1 MRISTQAFYNSSING
16 MLDQQSALSKI
27 QNQLATSKRVNT
39 PADDPIASVHILEL
53 ERSQAE
59 SAQFDKNSSLARNR
73 LNLEEQSLADSGTA
87 LQRVRELVLQAS
99 NTGTLSDSD
108 RQSIA
113 TELASRLQQLQDV
126 ANRQDSNGEYL
137 FSGFSTRTQPFTPA
151 AGGGVVYAGDQGN
164 RLLQV
169 GSTQRIADSH
179 SGFDVF
185 MDIPEG
191 NGTFATAATA
201 ANTGSGSIG
210 VGSVTNRAAWVA
222 DDYTLTFTTATD
234 WEVTDGATP
243 AAVVSS
249 GTYTPGAAIAFN
261 GVQVTVAGAPAAGDT
276 FSINQSND
284 QDVFTTIGNIISALK
299 QPLGDP
305 AASAKLTTALGGSL
319 QQLDQASDHLLSVRA
334 EVGSRLSSLDDG
346 DSARSAANVDVA
358 SALSDLRDLDYADAV
373 TRMNQQLVGLQAAQL
388 SYSKISQL
396 SLFNY
401 LR

>member
-16 MLDQQSALSKI
+16 MLEQQSSLSKI

-73 LNLEEQSLADSGTA
+73 LNIEEQSLADSGTA

-108 RQSIA
+108 RISIA
-113 TELASRLQQLQDV
+113 TELSSRLEQLQDI

-319 QQLDQASDHLLSVRA
+319 QQLDQASDHMLSVRA

-346 DSARSAANVDVA
+346 DAARSAAGVDVA

-388 SYSKISQL
+388 AYSKISQL

>member
-1 MRISTQAFYNSSING
+1 MRLSTQQFYSNSINV
-16 MLDQQSALSKI
+16 MLDQQTALSKI
-27 QNQLATSKRVNT
+27 QNQLSTSKRVNT

-53 ERSQAE
+53 ERAQSE

-73 LNLEEQSLADSGTA
+73 LSLEEQSLADSGTA

-108 RQSIA
+108 RLSIA
-113 TELASRLQQLQDV
+113 TEMSSRLEQLQDI
-126 ANRQDSNGEYL
+126 ANRKDSNGEYL
-137 FSGFSTRTQPFTPA
+137 FSGFSTSTQPFTA
-151 AGGGVVYAGDQGN
+151 ASGGGVVYAGDQGN

-169 GSTQRIADSH
+169 GATQRIADSH

-185 MDIPEG
+185 MDVPEG
-191 NGTFATAATA
+191 NGLFATAASA
-201 ANTGSGSIG
+201 ANTGSGVVS
-210 VGSVTNRAAWVA
+210 VGSIANRAAWTP
-222 DDYTLTFTTATD
+222 DNYTLTFTTATN

-243 AAVVSS
+243 ANVVAN
-249 GTYTPGAAIAFN
+249 GAYTPGASIAFK
-261 GVQVTVAGAPAAGDT
+261 GIQVAVSGAPAAGDT
-276 FSINQSND
+276 FAVDKSD
-284 QDVFTTIGNIISALK
+284 GQDMFTTIGNIVAALK
-299 QPLGDP
+299 QPLNDP
-305 AASAKLTTALGGSL
+305 SASAKLTTALGGSL

-346 DSARSAANVDVA
+346 DSSRSAMGVDIA
-358 SALSDLRDLDYADAV
+358 GALSDLRDLDYADAV

>member
-1 MRISTQAFYNSSING
+1 MRLSTQQFYSNSINV
-16 MLDQQSALSKI
+16 MLDQQTALSKI
-27 QNQLATSKRVNT
+27 QNQLSTSKRVNT

-53 ERSQAE
+53 ERAQSE

-73 LNLEEQSLADSGTA
+73 LSLEEQSLADSGTA

-108 RQSIA
+108 RLSIA
-113 TELASRLQQLQDV
+113 TEMSSRLEQLQDI
-126 ANRQDSNGEYL
+126 ANRKDSNGEYL
-137 FSGFSTRTQPFTPA
+137 FSGFSTSTQPFTAA

-169 GSTQRIADSH
+169 GATQRIADSH

-185 MDIPEG
+185 MDVPEG
-191 NGTFATAATA
+191 NGLFATAASA
-201 ANTGSGSIG
+201 ANTGSGVVS
-210 VGSVTNRAAWVA
+210 VGSIANRAAWTP
-222 DDYTLTFTTATD
+222 DNYTLTFTTATN

-243 AAVVSS
+243 ANVVAN
-249 GTYTPGAAIAFN
+249 GAYTPGASIAFK
-261 GVQVTVAGAPAAGDT
+261 GIQVAVSGAPAAGDT
-276 FSINQSND
+276 FAIDKSD
-284 QDVFTTIGNIISALK
+284 GQDMFTTIGNIVAALK
-299 QPLGDP
+299 QPLNDP
-305 AASAKLTTALGGSL
+305 SASAKLTTALGGSL

-334 EVGSRLSSLDDG
+334 EVGARLSSLDDG
-346 DSARSAANVDVA
+346 DSSRSATGVDIA

>member
-1 MRISTQAFYNSSING
+1 MRMSTQAFYANSING
-16 MLDQQSALSKI
+16 MLDQQAALSKI
-27 QNQLATSKRVNT
+27 QNQMTTGKRVNT

-53 ERSQAE
+53 ERAQAE
-59 SAQFDKNSSLARNR
+59 SGQFDKNSTLARNR

-87 LQRVRELVLQAS
+87 IQRVRELVLQAS

-113 TELASRLQQLQDV
+113 TELSSRLQQLQDI
-126 ANRQDSNGEYL
+126 ANRKDSNGEYL

-169 GSTQRIADSH
+169 GPTQRIADSH

-191 NGTFATAATA
+191 NGTFATAVTAT
-201 ANTGSGSIG
+201 NTGSGSIS
-210 VGSVTNRAAWVA
+210 VGSVTNRAAWIP
-222 DDYTLTFTTATD
+222 DNYTLTFTTATN
-234 WEVTDGATP
+234 WEVTDGAAP
-243 AAVVSS
+243 ANGVSS
-249 GTYTPGAAIAFN
+249 GTYTPGASIAFN
-261 GVQVTVAGAPAAGDT
+261 GVQVTVSGTPAAGDT
-276 FSINQSND
+276 FSIDQSD
-284 QDVFTTIGNIISALK
+284 GQDIFTTIDGIIGALK
-299 QPLGDP
+299 QPLTDT
-305 AASAKLTTALGGSL
+305 AASAKLTSALGGSL

-334 EVGSRLSSLDDG
+334 EVGARLSSLDDG
-346 DSARSAANVDVA
+346 DSSRSAMGVDIA
-358 SALSDLRDLDYADAV
+358 SALSDLRDVDYAEAV